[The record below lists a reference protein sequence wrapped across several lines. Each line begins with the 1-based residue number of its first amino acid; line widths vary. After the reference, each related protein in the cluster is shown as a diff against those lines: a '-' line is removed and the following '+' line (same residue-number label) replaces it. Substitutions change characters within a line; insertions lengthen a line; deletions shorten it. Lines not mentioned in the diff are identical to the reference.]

1 MISFSVF
8 NDRRKGLTRLHM
20 FRARLFSAL
29 LPAICPEANFDT
41 MSSISWTS
49 LIAPLDV
56 STLPTLTLVLQLV
69 PLPLAVAVLVRL
81 LRAEHAQEPGEQ
93 AIANVVWKYSNY
105 LLAMTAGE
113 YSQAPLPSTLKNLHM
128 RVPNVPVARVCS
140 PLVMCHCCEHSKMI
154 AQTPVSSSKIA
165 NNATT
170 QVTADNYYKVYSLDA
185 GLLFAE
191 FVEKQCSSCRRCY
204 LGNWSFRR
212 PQGHFGHMIDLQCF
226 ALDAHGFFVMP
237 KFRSLYAVEV
247 SLLEYLTDTL
257 TFCGG
262 SIKGAV
268 LVWARRHPQ
277 HASVL
282 LGANHTLLPHTIDNL
297 VTAWYTWR
305 CLAMSQNFSTTWD
318 FSSASFDS
326 CLQSHL
332 PIIRQEHI
340 KKMARHIVACPRCCN
355 DLCLVVDGK
364 QGARR
369 LICAR
374 CLLAY

>member
-1 MISFSVF
+1 
-8 NDRRKGLTRLHM
+8 
-20 FRARLFSAL
+20 
-29 LPAICPEANFDT
+29 

-69 PLPLAVAVLVRL
+69 PLPLAVAVLVHL
-81 LRAEHAQEPGEQ
+81 LRTEHSQEPGEQ
-93 AIANVVWKYSNY
+93 AITNVVWKYSHY

-128 RVPNVPVARVCS
+128 RAPNMPVARVCS
-140 PLVMCHCCEHSKMI
+140 PLVMCHCCQDSKMI
-154 AQTPVSSSKIA
+154 AKTPVSSSKIA

-170 QVTADNYYKVYSLDA
+170 QVTADNFYKVYSLDA
-185 GLLFAE
+185 GLLLAE

-237 KFRSLYAVEV
+237 KFRSFYAVEV

-277 HASVL
+277 HASML
-282 LGANHTLLPHTIDNL
+282 LGTNHTLLPHTIDNL

-305 CLAMSQNFSTTWD
+305 CLAMSQNFSASWD
-318 FSSASFDS
+318 FSTAAFDS

-340 KKMARHIVACPRCCN
+340 KKMVGHIAACPRCCN

-369 LICAR
+369 LICAGWA
-374 CLLAY
+374 C